1 MNNFKKIGLTAL
13 AGSLIAT
20 SAFAG
25 SMSVGGSA
33 GLSFNNQSNTS
44 SSNTWSSGDSLT
56 FTGSG
61 ELDNGISVVTYQE
74 IDGGT
79 LDDRYMSMEMDGM
92 GKLTF
97 NAKGGSSAMSA
108 VDDVMPTAYGEAW
121 DIIGSKTA
129 STSTLGQ
136 ANKEGAI
143 GGFAT
148 TNSFFYDAPEMVD
161 GLDLNVSYVPSA
173 TDRPDGTVSFA
184 LAYTGV
190 EGLTLG
196 FAQDDNG
203 KSGTSELTTET
214 MYAKYAIGSFTL
226 GIQETTQDQNGGTA
240 SDDEFQAH
248 GITYQVSDNL
258 TIGYNSSERQMGDKS
273 ADQEAKALS
282 VSYTSGGMTIGA
294 AMVSMDNVGGSTD
307 ARDDVDGF
315 GIDIGFAF

>member
-33 GLSFNNQSNTS
+33 GISYGNSSNYDRG
-44 SSNTWSSGDSLT
+44 NTWSSGDSLT

-61 ELDNGISVVTYQE
+61 ELDNGMSVVTYQE

-79 LDDRYMSMEMDGM
+79 LDDRYFSVEMDGL

-121 DIIGSKTA
+121 DIIGSTTTA
-129 STSTLGQ
+129 PATGVSL
-136 ANKEGAI
+136 KEGAI

-148 TNSFFYDAPEMVD
+148 ANSFFYDAPEMVE
-161 GLDLNVSYVPSA
+161 GLDVNLSYTPSGTA
-173 TDRPDGTVSFA
+173 RPDGSISVA

-190 EGLTLG
+190 EGLTVG
-196 FAQDDNG
+196 YAQDDNG
-203 KSGTSELTTET
+203 LSGTSSLETET
-214 MYAKYAIGSFTL
+214 MYAKYAFGSFTL
-226 GIQETTQDQNGGTA
+226 GVQETEQENDGATT
-240 SDDEFQAH
+240 SDDEFSAF
-248 GITYQVSDNL
+248 GITYQISDDL
-258 TIGYNSSERQMGDKS
+258 TIGYTSSEREFGDKTQDEES
-273 ADQEAKALS
+273 KSLN

-294 AMVSMDNVGGSTD
+294 AMVSMDNMGGST
-307 ARDDVDGF
+307 AAVDDIDGYAVDVS
-315 GIDIGFAF
+315 FAF